1 MLEKYSIMLF
11 NAFFSKSAFNAKFN
25 AGIMCDTLLVM
36 VENGIKIPVPR
47 SRAVILVALRKV
59 LKAVKDLW
67 VPWVSEIDGSF
78 FID

>member
-1 MLEKYSIMLF
+1 MDVVPLPRRVHEGNKIGRQR
-11 NAFFSKSAFNAKFN
+11 NKKS
-25 AGIMCDTLLVM
+25 
-36 VENGIKIPVPR
+36 R

-67 VPWVSEIDGSF
+67 VSEIDGSF